1 MTTITG
7 TRRYATATATTAA
20 TGAAA
25 AAAEMPVIDPGADLV
40 DIGDALARLDQVN
53 PLRIA
58 GRVSEVTGLVV
69 RATIPGVRVG
79 ELVYIDSASASAS
92 ASPIRLRAE
101 VVGFR
106 GEEMVLMPLGDAT
119 GIGPDSL
126 VTPTG
131 GPLSIAVGAGLLGRV
146 LDGLGNP
153 IDGGGTPRDAAPGW
167 PVDRAAPE
175 PLTRRRITNPLSLG
189 IRAIDALLTV
199 GEGQRLGLFAG
210 AGVGKSTLLGQIAR
224 HTDADVNVICLTGE
238 RGREVVEFLEQALG
252 PAGRARSV
260 VVCATSDAPSLVRL
274 KSAFVATAI
283 AEWFRDQGRRV
294 LFLMDSLT
302 RFARAQREVG
312 LAAGEPPARQ
322 GYPPSVFALLPRLL
336 ERTGN
341 AAHGSI
347 TALYTVLVAG
357 GDMDE
362 PIADEVRGIVDGHIV
377 LSRALADRG
386 HWPAIDVLPSLS
398 RVMGA
403 VTDDRQ
409 QAAAARL
416 REILAAY
423 ERHRDLILLGA
434 YQHGADRRTD
444 EAIARIDAIEAF
456 LRQGTDEAATPA
468 DTRRR
473 LLELVN

>member
-1 MTTITG
+1 MM
-7 TRRYATATATTAA
+7 
-20 TGAAA
+20 AAA
-25 AAAEMPVIDPGADLV
+25 VFSRVSPVIEPGVDLV
-40 DIGDALARLDQVN
+40 DIGEALARLDQVN

-79 ELVYIDSASASAS
+79 ELVFIDSAAGAAGVSAPA
-92 ASPIRLRAE
+92 RLRAE

-106 GEEMVLMPLGDAT
+106 GEEIVLMPLGDAT

-131 GPLSIAVGAGLLGRV
+131 GPLSIAVGDGLLGRV

-153 IDGGGTPRDAAPGW
+153 IDGAGPLHDATPGW
-167 PVDRAAPE
+167 AVDRAAPE
-175 PLTRRRITNPLSLG
+175 PLSRRRIQRPLSLG

-199 GEGQRLGLFAG
+199 GEGQRLGVFAG
-210 AGVGKSTLLGQIAR
+210 AGVGKSTLMGQVAR
-224 HTDADVNVICLTGE
+224 HTDADVNVICLCGE
-238 RGREVVEFLEQALG
+238 RGREVVEFLDQALG
-252 PAGRARSV
+252 AAGRARSV

-294 LFLMDSLT
+294 LFMMDSLT

-341 AAHGSI
+341 AARGSI

-357 GDMDE
+357 GDMEE
-362 PIADEVRGIVDGHIV
+362 PIADEVRGILDGHIV

-398 RVMGA
+398 RVMTA
-403 VTDDRQ
+403 VADAEHQ
-409 QAAAARL
+409 VAAARV

-423 ERHRDLILLGA
+423 ERHRDLIVLGA
-434 YQHGADRRTD
+434 YQRGADRRTD
-444 EAIARIDAIEAF
+444 EAIARIDALEAF
-456 LRQGTDEAATPA
+456 LRQKTDEAAAPIE
-468 DTRRR
+468 TRRR
-473 LLELVN
+473 LLELSVN

>member
-1 MTTITG
+1 MV
-7 TRRYATATATTAA
+7 
-20 TGAAA
+20 
-25 AAAEMPVIDPGADLV
+25 EPGNEPLGELLDL
-40 DIGDALARLDQVN
+40 GEALSRLDQVN
-53 PLRIA
+53 PLRVA

-79 ELVYIDSASASAS
+79 ELVFIDNGPGAAGASALEPS
-92 ASPIRLRAE
+92 RVRAE

-106 GEEMVLMPLGDAT
+106 GDEVVLMPLGQAT
-119 GIGPDSL
+119 GIGPDSM

-131 GPLSIAVGAGLLGRV
+131 RPLSIAVGDALLGRV
-146 LDGLGNP
+146 LDGLGAP
-153 IDGGGTPRDAAPGW
+153 IDGAGPLRATQPHW

-175 PLTRRRITNPLSLG
+175 PLSRRRIDRPLSLG
-189 IRAIDALLTV
+189 VRAIDALLTV

-210 AGVGKSTLLGQIAR
+210 SGVGKSTLMGQIAR
-224 HTDADVNVICLTGE
+224 HTDADVNVICLCGE
-238 RGREVVEFLEQALG
+238 RGREVADFLDEALG

-283 AEWFRDQGRRV
+283 AEWFRDEGRRV
-294 LFLMDSLT
+294 LFMMDSLT

-322 GYPPSVFALLPRLL
+322 GYPPSVFAMLPRLL

-341 AAHGSI
+341 AARGSI

-362 PIADEVRGIVDGHIV
+362 PIADEVRGILDGHIV
-377 LSRALADRG
+377 LSRAVAERN

-398 RVMGA
+398 RVMNSVA
-403 VTDDRQ
+403 DVEHR
-409 QAAAARL
+409 AAAARV

-434 YQHGADRRTD
+434 YQRGSDRRTD
-444 EAIARIDAIEAF
+444 EAIARIDAIDAF
-456 LRQGTDEAATPA
+456 LRQSTDEAAAMP

-473 LLELVN
+473 LLELAR